1 MDGGGGGEVVVC
13 IVHDY
18 VRVRSPSPV
27 SSSSSV
33 ALLHFV
39 FKSSS
44 SNFGAIFIFE
54 AQKFS
59 LARAF

>member
-1 MDGGGGGEVVVC
+1 MDEGGEVVVC

-27 SSSSSV
+27 SSSSV

-54 AQKFS
+54 AQQFS